1 MAGRSGNSGWSRL
14 VRISKWAWIKAG
26 FSALVT
32 AIVSIGYILARRKGE
47 KIGAIK
53 ERAEADLERVSEL
66 EEAGDSGGLRDDIL
80 KRLK

>member
-1 MAGRSGNSGWSRL
+1 MAVFEDGIDDRFVQAAAVIG
-14 VRISKWAWIKAG
+14 
-26 FSALVT
+26 
-32 AIVSIGYILARRKGE
+32 IGYILARRKGE